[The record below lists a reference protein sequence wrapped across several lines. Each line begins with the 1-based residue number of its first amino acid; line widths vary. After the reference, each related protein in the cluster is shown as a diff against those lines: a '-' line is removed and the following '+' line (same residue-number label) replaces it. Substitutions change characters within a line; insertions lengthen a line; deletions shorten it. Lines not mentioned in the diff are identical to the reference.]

1 VDRLTVNDA
10 SNAVIAAAI
19 LAGGDSQ
26 RMGEDKAT
34 LGDNDSLLIEWQVK
48 DLRDLSQSLPIL
60 ICSGSRRYEAL
71 NTYNV
76 RHVSDS
82 VKSAGPLAGVAKAL
96 ETAATAG
103 LEEGYVL
110 VLPTDS
116 LIPPSHI
123 YDRLTGAMSAAS
135 DVVLLKGKHLHPLH
149 GLFSV
154 SLTSSMNDYVES
166 GGRSVMGFLDDRSWS
181 SVTVPGA
188 WEPCL
193 NFNTPEEYECAL
205 AAFAKMTPL

>member
-1 VDRLTVNDA
+1 VNDA

-26 RMGEDKAT
+26 RMGEDKAA
-34 LGDNDSLLIEWQVK
+34 LGDNDSSLIEWQVN
-48 DLRDLSQSLPIL
+48 DLRDLSESLPIL

-71 NTYNV
+71 NAYDV
-76 RHVSDS
+76 RYVPDS
-82 VKSAGPLAGVAKAL
+82 VKSAGPLAGVAQAL
-96 ETAATAG
+96 ETAATGG

-123 YDRLTGAMSAAS
+123 YDRLAGAMSGATE
-135 DVVLLKGKHLHPLH
+135 VVLLKGEHLHPLH

-154 SLTSSMNDYVES
+154 SLTSSMNDYIES

-181 SVTVPGA
+181 AVTVPGA

-193 NFNTPEEYECAL
+193 NFNTPEEYELAL
-205 AAFAKMTPL
+205 AAFAKMTSV

>member
-1 VDRLTVNDA
+1 MNDP

-26 RMGEDKAT
+26 RMGEDKAA
-34 LGDNDSLLIEWQVK
+34 LGDNDSSLIERQVK

-71 NTYNV
+71 NTYDV
-76 RHVSDS
+76 RHVPDS

-96 ETAATAG
+96 ETAATTG
-103 LEEGYVL
+103 LEEGYVF

-123 YDRLTGAMSAAS
+123 YDCLTGAMSATS
-135 DVVLLKGKHLHPLH
+135 EVVLLKGERLHPLH

-154 SLTSSMNDYVES
+154 SLASSMNDYVES
-166 GGRSVMGFLDDRSWS
+166 GGRSVMGFLDDRSWT
-181 SVTVPGA
+181 TVNVPRA

-193 NFNTPEEYECAL
+193 NFNTPEEYEVAL
-205 AAFAKMTPL
+205 AAFAKLTSV

>member
-1 VDRLTVNDA
+1 MNDA

-26 RMGEDKAT
+26 RMGEDKAA
-34 LGDNDSLLIEWQVK
+34 LGDNDSSLIEWQVK
-48 DLRDLSQSLPIL
+48 DLRNLSQSLPIF

-71 NTYNV
+71 NTYEV
-76 RHVSDS
+76 RHVPDS
-82 VKSAGPLAGVAKAL
+82 VESAGPLAGVAKAL
-96 ETAATAG
+96 ERAATAG

-116 LIPPSHI
+116 LMPPSHI
-123 YDRLTGAMSAAS
+123 YDRLTGAESATS
-135 DVVLLKGKHLHPLH
+135 EVVLLKGERLHPLH

-154 SLTSSMNDYVES
+154 SLASSMNDYVES

-181 SVTVPGA
+181 AVTVPGA

-193 NFNTPEEYECAL
+193 NFNTPEEYERAL
-205 AAFAKMTPL
+205 AAFAKMTSV

>member
-1 VDRLTVNDA
+1 MNDA

-26 RMGEDKAT
+26 RMGEDKAA
-34 LGDNDSLLIEWQVK
+34 LGDNDSSLIEWQVK
-48 DLRDLSQSLPIL
+48 DLRNLSQTLPIL
-60 ICSGSRRYEAL
+60 ICSGSRCYEAL
-71 NTYNV
+71 NTYDV
-76 RHVSDS
+76 RHVPDS
-82 VKSAGPLAGVAKAL
+82 VTSAGPLAGVAKAL
-96 ETAATAG
+96 ETAENAG
-103 LEEGYVL
+103 LEEGYML

-116 LIPPSHI
+116 LIPPSHV

-135 DVVLLKGKHLHPLH
+135 EVVLLKGEHLHPLH

-154 SLTSSMNDYVES
+154 SLAASMNDYVES

-181 SVTVPGA
+181 AVTVPEV

-193 NFNTPEEYECAL
+193 NFNTPEEYERAL
-205 AAFAKMTPL
+205 AAFAKMTSV

>member
-1 VDRLTVNDA
+1 MNDA

-26 RMGEDKAT
+26 RMGEDKAA
-34 LGDNDSLLIEWQVK
+34 LGDNDSSLIEWQVK
-48 DLRDLSQSLPIL
+48 DLRNLSKSLPIF

-71 NTYNV
+71 NTYDV
-76 RHVSDS
+76 RHVPDS
-82 VKSAGPLAGVAKAL
+82 VESAGPLAGVAKAL
-96 ETAATAG
+96 EAAATEG

-116 LIPPSHI
+116 LMPPSHI
-123 YDRLTGAMSAAS
+123 YDRLTDAMSAATE
-135 DVVLLKGKHLHPLH
+135 VILLEGEHLHPLH

-166 GGRSVMGFLDDRSWS
+166 GGRSVMGFLDDRCWS
-181 SVTVPGA
+181 AVTVPGT

-193 NFNTPEEYECAL
+193 NFNTPEEYERAL
-205 AAFAKMTPL
+205 AAFAKMTSV

>member
-1 VDRLTVNDA
+1 MDRLTVSDA

-26 RMGEDKAT
+26 RMGEDKAS
-34 LGDNDSLLIEWQVK
+34 LGDNDSSLIERQVK

-71 NTYNV
+71 STYDV
-76 RHVSDS
+76 RHVPDL
-82 VKSAGPLAGVAKAL
+82 VQSAGPLAGVAKAL
-96 ETAATAG
+96 KIAAIGG

-110 VLPTDS
+110 VLPADS

-123 YDRLTGAMSAAS
+123 YNRLTGAMSAAS
-135 DVVLLKGKHLHPLH
+135 EVVLLKGEHLHPLH

-181 SVTVPGA
+181 AVTVPGG

-193 NFNTPEEYECAL
+193 NFNTPEEYERAL
-205 AAFAKMTPL
+205 AAFAKMTSV

>member
-1 VDRLTVNDA
+1 MNDA

-26 RMGEDKAT
+26 RMGEDKAA
-34 LGDNDSLLIEWQVK
+34 LGDNDLPLIECQVK
-48 DLRDLSQSLPIL
+48 DLRALSQTLPIL

-71 NTYNV
+71 NTYDV
-76 RHVSDS
+76 RHVPDS
-82 VKSAGPLAGVAKAL
+82 VTSAGPLAGVAKAL
-96 ETAATAG
+96 ETAATGG

-135 DVVLLKGKHLHPLH
+135 EVVLLKGEHLHPLH

-181 SVTVPGA
+181 AVTVPRA

-193 NFNTPEEYECAL
+193 NFNTPEEYERAL
-205 AAFAKMTPL
+205 AAFAKMTSV

>member
-1 VDRLTVNDA
+1 MNDA

-26 RMGEDKAT
+26 RMGEDKAA
-34 LGDNDSLLIEWQVK
+34 LGDNDSSLIEWQVR
-48 DLRDLSQSLPIL
+48 DLRNLSQSLPIF

-71 NTYNV
+71 NTYDV
-76 RHVSDS
+76 RHVPDS
-82 VKSAGPLAGVAKAL
+82 VESAGPLAGVAKAL
-96 ETAATAG
+96 ETAAVAG

-123 YDRLTGAMSAAS
+123 YGRLTDAMSAATE
-135 DVVLLKGKHLHPLH
+135 VILLKGEHLHPLH
-149 GLFSV
+149 GLFSI

-166 GGRSVMGFLDDRSWS
+166 GGRSVMGFLDDHCWS
-181 SVTVPGA
+181 AVTAPGT

-193 NFNTPEEYECAL
+193 NFNTPEEYERAL
-205 AAFAKMTPL
+205 AAFAKMTSV

>member
-1 VDRLTVNDA
+1 MNDA

-19 LAGGDSQ
+19 LAGGDSH

-34 LGDNDSLLIEWQVK
+34 LNDGGASLIERQVK
-48 DLRDLSQSLPIL
+48 DLRDLSEALPIL

-71 NTYNV
+71 NTYDV
-76 RHVSDS
+76 RHVPDS
-82 VKSAGPLAGVAKAL
+82 LNSAGPLAGVAKAL
-96 ETAATAG
+96 MTAATAG
-103 LEEGYVL
+103 LEEGYVF

-123 YDRLTGAMSAAS
+123 YDRLTGAESATS
-135 DVVLLKGKHLHPLH
+135 EVVLLKGEHLHPLH

-166 GGRSVMGFLDDRSWS
+166 GGRSVMGFLDDRSWAA
-181 SVTVPGA
+181 VTVPRD

-193 NFNTPEEYECAL
+193 NFNTPEEYERAL
-205 AAFAKMTPL
+205 AAFAKMTSV

>member
-1 VDRLTVNDA
+1 MNDA

-26 RMGEDKAT
+26 RMGEDKAA
-34 LGDNDSLLIEWQVK
+34 LDDEGAPLIERQVK
-48 DLRDLSQSLPIL
+48 GLRDLSKSLPIL

-71 NTYNV
+71 NTYDV
-76 RHVSDS
+76 RHVPDS
-82 VKSAGPLAGVAKAL
+82 VNSAGPLAGVSKAL
-96 ETAATAG
+96 DTAATAG

-123 YDRLTGAMSAAS
+123 YDRLTCAVSAAS
-135 DVVLLKGKHLHPLH
+135 EVVLLKGERLHPLH

-154 SLTSSMNDYVES
+154 SLAASMNEYVES
-166 GGRSVMGFLDDRSWS
+166 GGRSVMGFLDDRCWAA
-181 SVTVPGA
+181 VTVPGT

-193 NFNTPEEYECAL
+193 NFNTPEEYGRAL
-205 AAFAKMTPL
+205 AAFAKMTSV

>member
-1 VDRLTVNDA
+1 MSDS

-26 RMGEDKAT
+26 RMGEDKAAI
-34 LGDNDSLLIEWQVK
+34 GNDDSSLIERQVS

-60 ICSGSRRYEAL
+60 ICSGYRRYEAL
-71 NTYNV
+71 DTYDV
-76 RHVSDS
+76 QYVPDS
-82 VKSAGPLAGVAKAL
+82 VNSAGPLAGVAKAL
-96 ETAATAG
+96 ETAATSDRG
-103 LEEGYVL
+103 DGYVF

-123 YDRLTGAMSAAS
+123 YDCLTDATSVTS
-135 DVVLLKGKHLHPLH
+135 EVVLLQGERLHPLH

-154 SLTSSMNDYVES
+154 ALASSMNDYVES
-166 GGRSVMGFLDDRSWS
+166 GGRSVMGFLDDQSWTA
-181 SVTVPGA
+181 VTVPGA

-193 NFNTPEEYECAL
+193 NFNTPEEFERAL
-205 AAFAKMTPL
+205 AAFAKMTSI

>member
-1 VDRLTVNDA
+1 MNDA
-10 SNAVIAAAI
+10 SNVVIAAAI
-19 LAGGDSQ
+19 LAGGDSH
-26 RMGEDKAT
+26 RMGEDKAA
-34 LGDNDSLLIEWQVK
+34 LGDNGASLIERQVK
-48 DLRDLSQSLPIL
+48 DLRDLSEALPIL

-71 NTYNV
+71 NIYDV
-76 RHVSDS
+76 RHVPDS
-82 VKSAGPLAGVAKAL
+82 LNSVGPLAGVAKAL
-96 ETAATAG
+96 ETAVAAG

-123 YDRLTGAMSAAS
+123 YDRLTGATSAAS
-135 DVVLLKGKHLHPLH
+135 EVVLLKGERLHPLH

-166 GGRSVMGFLDDRSWS
+166 GGRSVMGFLDDRCWAAA
-181 SVTVPGA
+181 TVPGG

-193 NFNTPEEYECAL
+193 NFNTPEEYERAL
-205 AAFAKMTPL
+205 AAFAKMTSV

>member
-1 VDRLTVNDA
+1 MTDVSST
-10 SNAVIAAAI
+10 VIAAAI

-26 RMGEDKAT
+26 RMGEDKAA
-34 LGDNDSLLIEWQVK
+34 LGDNDSSLIERQVK
-48 DLRDLSQSLPIL
+48 DLRGLSEALPIL
-60 ICSGSRRYEAL
+60 ICSGSRRYEVL
-71 NTYNV
+71 NTYGV
-76 RHVSDS
+76 RHVTDS

-103 LEEGYVL
+103 LGEGYVL

-135 DVVLLKGKHLHPLH
+135 EVVLLKGKHLHPLH

-181 SVTVPGA
+181 AVTVPGA

-193 NFNTPEEYECAL
+193 NFNTSEEYERAL
-205 AAFAKMTPL
+205 AAFAKMTSV

>member
-1 VDRLTVNDA
+1 MNGA

-26 RMGEDKAT
+26 RMGEDKAA
-34 LGDNDSLLIEWQVK
+34 LGDGGASLIERLVT
-48 DLRDLSQSLPIL
+48 DLRDLSQSLPIF

-71 NTYNV
+71 NIYDV
-76 RHVSDS
+76 RHVPDS
-82 VKSAGPLAGVAKAL
+82 LNSAGPLAGVAKAL
-96 ETAATAG
+96 ETAAAAG
-103 LEEGYVL
+103 LEEGYVF

-123 YDRLTGAMSAAS
+123 YNRLTGPKSANS
-135 DVVLLKGKHLHPLH
+135 DVVLLKGERLHPLH

-154 SLTSSMNDYVES
+154 ALAACMQDYIDS
-166 GGRSVMGFLDDRSWS
+166 GGRSVMGFLDDRSWT
-181 SVTVPGA
+181 SVTMPRA

-193 NFNTPEEYECAL
+193 NFNTPEEYERAQ
-205 AAFAKMTPL
+205 AAFVKMTCL